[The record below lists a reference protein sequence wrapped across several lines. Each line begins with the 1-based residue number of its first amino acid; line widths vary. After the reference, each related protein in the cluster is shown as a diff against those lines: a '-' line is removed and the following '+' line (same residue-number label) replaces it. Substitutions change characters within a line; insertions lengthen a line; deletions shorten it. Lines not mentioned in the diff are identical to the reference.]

1 MRSSIHQGP
10 QLPAHHAIDVI
21 AVCRKDVDYSSGV
34 DVVGIRYQA
43 SDVVPVV
50 VELFVGVGVADEAF
64 VAILTQYEYSTLA
77 GFACEFWYLK
87 IGTD

>member
-10 QLPAHHAIDVI
+10 QHPAHHAIDVI
-21 AVCRKDVDYSSGV
+21 AVCRKDVDCSSGV

-43 SDVVPVV
+43 SDVVPDV
-50 VELFVGVGVADEAF
+50 VEFVGVGVADEAF